1 MAKYE
6 FVKPTMADAE
16 YIATN
21 LKPDNYSELFCA
33 IGPNALDDI
42 LDGLKH
48 SDEIGCLHI
57 NGTPAAVYGVRKAS
71 IMSDEGRVWLLM
83 TKETE
88 NHKVF
93 VGRQTKKAVRGLL
106 KRYDRLYNWVNV
118 GNDNIMR
125 WLKWLGA
132 EIHEPAPH
140 GVYNLP
146 HHFFEFRKDDE

>member
-6 FVKPTMADAE
+6 FVKPSRVDAE
-16 YIATN
+16 YIAAN
-21 LKPDNYSELFCA
+21 LKPDNYNELFCA

-57 NGTPAAVYGVRKAS
+57 DGTPAAVYGVRKAS

-83 TKETE
+83 TMETE
-88 NHKVF
+88 KHKVF
-93 VGRQTKKAVRGLL
+93 VGKQTKKAVRELL

-118 GNDNIMR
+118 GNYNIMR

-132 EIHEPAPH
+132 EIHEPAPY

>member
-6 FVKPTMADAE
+6 FVKPTRADAE

-57 NGTPAAVYGVRKAS
+57 NGVPRCIWSEKSFDNERRGSRMAAY
-71 IMSDEGRVWLLM
+71 DEG
-83 TKETE
+83 
-88 NHKVF
+88 N
-93 VGRQTKKAVRGLL
+93 G
-106 KRYDRLYNWVNV
+106 
-118 GNDNIMR
+118 
-125 WLKWLGA
+125 
-132 EIHEPAPH
+132 EP
-140 GVYNLP
+140 
-146 HHFFEFRKDDE
+146 

>member
-1 MAKYE
+1 MTKYE
-6 FVKPTMADAE
+6 FAIPTRADAV
-16 YIATN
+16 YIAAN
-21 LKPDNYSELFCA
+21 LKDNNRKELFCA
-33 IGPNALDDI
+33 IGDNALDDI

-48 SDEIGCLHI
+48 SDEIGCLYI
-57 NGTPAAVYGVRKAS
+57 DGVPAAVYGVRKAS